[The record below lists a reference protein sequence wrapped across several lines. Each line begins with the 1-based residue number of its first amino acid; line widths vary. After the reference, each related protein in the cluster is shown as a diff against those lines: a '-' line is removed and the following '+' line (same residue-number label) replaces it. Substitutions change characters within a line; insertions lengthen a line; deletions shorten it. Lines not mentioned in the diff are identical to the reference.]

1 MLDLYNKKYTREELK
16 KNIYAVKLIDIL
28 KTQKLDTTFI
38 VRYILNPNYQ
48 FTEEDEKITIEMV
61 LQFQPHIEKKTL
73 QMELFLY
80 DKDDDSVEDFDSTFR
95 KG

>member
-28 KTQKLDTTFI
+28 KTQTLDVTFL

-48 FTEEDEKITIEMV
+48 FTEEDEKINIEMV
-61 LQFQPHIEKKTL
+61 LQYQPQIDKKRL
-73 QMELFLY
+73 QMEMFLY
-80 DKDDDSVEDFDSTFR
+80 NKDDDSVENFDSFHL
-95 KG
+95 

>member
-16 KNIYAVKLIDIL
+16 KYIYAVKLIDIL
-28 KTQKLDTTFI
+28 KTQKLDVTFL

-48 FTEEDEKITIEMV
+48 LTEEDETITIEMV
-61 LQFQPHIEKKTL
+61 LQFQPHIEKKRL
-73 QMELFLY
+73 QMEMFFY
-80 DKDDDSVEDFDSTFR
+80 DKDDDSVEDFESTFR

>member
-28 KTQKLDTTFI
+28 KTQTLDVTFL
-38 VRYILNPNYQ
+38 VRYILNANYQ
-48 FTEEDEKITIEMV
+48 LTEEDEKITIEMV
-61 LQFQPHIEKKTL
+61 LEFQPHIDKKRL
-73 QMELFLY
+73 QMEMFFY
-80 DKDDDSVEDFDSTFR
+80 DKDDDSVENFDSTFR